1 MLVVKI
7 LIFFTHTNRNDGLCN
22 LKDCAM
28 IQLNNISK
36 AFGGQNLYQ
45 DISFT
50 LGPKERIGL
59 VGRNGSGK
67 STLFRIIT
75 GELAHD
81 SGTIN
86 IPKSYKIGYLKQHL
100 EFNMPSVLEEC
111 IQSLSEEEKFDHYK
125 AEKILSGLGFSEEDM
140 KADPLSFSGGYQI
153 RINLAKCLLEAP
165 NLLLLDEPT
174 NYLDIISLRWLKN
187 FLKNY
192 EGEVVLITHDRDFMD
207 DVVTHTMGI
216 SRGGLKKIKGDT
228 VKFYE
233 RLLEDEQIYEMTR
246 ANQEKKKKELM
257 SFVDRFRAKA
267 SKATQ
272 AQSRLKQLE
281 KMGSMDE
288 LAKEGNLGFSFRY
301 TECPGKVI
309 TSATDLSFSYSGS
322 DDELLFSNLK
332 LDIKRDDCIG
342 IIGKNGKGKSTLLN
356 VLTGELKQ
364 NSGEIKS
371 HPSIQVG
378 HFGQTNI
385 NRLSENITIAN
396 EVAASNNELSFSEVR
411 SICGSMMF
419 EGDLADKKISVL
431 SGGEKSRVMLGKIL
445 AHKSNI
451 LYLDEP
457 TNHLDMES
465 VETLCEK
472 LEKFPGA
479 IVLVTH
485 NEMFLRRLANRL
497 VVFRN
502 GNAEIFEG
510 TYDEFL
516 EKVGWDDET
525 ESSVEE
531 VKKDKFSKKDLKRL
545 RAELIS
551 QRSKDTKDLKKRM
564 DELENDIF
572 AKEEKVDEINES
584 IIEASTNS
592 DNKKI
597 SALSKDLGILQKL
610 LDIEYTELS
619 DITDKHE
626 AIVQD
631 YDSRLNE
638 LES

>member
-1 MLVVKI
+1 
-7 LIFFTHTNRNDGLCN
+7 
-22 LKDCAM
+22 M

-36 AFGGQNLYQ
+36 SFGGQNLYE

-67 STLFRIIT
+67 STLFKIIT
-75 GELAHD
+75 GEMSYD
-81 SGTIN
+81 GGSIN
-86 IPKSYKIGYLKQHL
+86 IPKSYKIGYLRQHL
-100 EFNMPSVLEEC
+100 EFSRPTVLEEC

-140 KADPLSFSGGYQI
+140 QKEPASFSGGYQI
-153 RINLAKCLLEAP
+153 RINLTKCLLEAP

-192 EGEVVLITHDRDFMD
+192 QGEVILITHDRDFMD
-207 DVVTHTMGI
+207 DVVTHTMGL

-233 RLLEDEQIYEMTR
+233 RLLEEEQLYEQTR

-257 SFVDRFRAKA
+257 AFVDRFRAKA

-272 AQSRLKQLE
+272 AQSRLKQLQ
-281 KMGSMDE
+281 KMGTMDE
-288 LAKEGNLGFSFRY
+288 LSKEGNLGFSFRY
-301 TECPGKVI
+301 TECPGKTVLN
-309 TSATDLSFSYSGS
+309 ADNLSFSYDGT
-322 DDELLFSNLK
+322 EQNLLFKNLK
-332 LDIKRDDCIG
+332 LDIKREDCIG

-356 VLTGELKQ
+356 VLTGELSK
-364 NSGEIKS
+364 NSGEIKY
-371 HPSIQVG
+371 HPSAQVG

-385 NRLSENITIAN
+385 NRLSDANSIVAEIT
-396 EVAASNNELSFSEVR
+396 ASNSDLGISEVR

-419 EGDLADKKISVL
+419 EGELADKKISVL

-451 LYLDEP
+451 LFLDEP

-472 LEKFPGA
+472 LEQFPGA

-497 VVFRN
+497 VVFRE
-502 GNAEIFEG
+502 GGAEVFEG
-510 TYDEFL
+510 SYDEFL
-516 EKVGWDDET
+516 EKVGWEE
-525 ESSVEE
+525 ESAVEDVSE
-531 VKKDKFSKKDLKRL
+531 KVEKISRKDLKRL
-545 RAELIS
+545 RADLIS
-551 QRSKDTKDLKKRM
+551 ERSKETKDLKKRM
-564 DELENDIF
+564 DELERDIF
-572 AKEEKVDEINES
+572 AKEEKIDEINDQML
-584 IIEASTNS
+584 EASS
-592 DNKKI
+592 SGDNKKI
-597 SALSKDLGILQKL
+597 SELSRNLGVLQKL
-610 LDIEYTELS
+610 LDIEYEELS
-619 DITDKHE
+619 TITDKHE
-626 AIVQD
+626 EIIQSFED
-631 YDSRLNE
+631 RLNE
-638 LES
+638 LEN

>member
-1 MLVVKI
+1 
-7 LIFFTHTNRNDGLCN
+7 
-22 LKDCAM
+22 M

-36 AFGGQNLYQ
+36 SFGGQNLYE

-67 STLFRIIT
+67 STLFKIIT
-75 GELAHD
+75 GEMSYD
-81 SGTIN
+81 GGSIN
-86 IPKSYKIGYLKQHL
+86 IPKSYKIGYLRQHL
-100 EFNMPSVLEEC
+100 EFSRPTVLEEC
-111 IQSLSEEEKFDHYK
+111 IESLSEEEKFDHYK

-140 KADPLSFSGGYQI
+140 QKEPASFSGGYQI
-153 RINLAKCLLEAP
+153 RINLTKCLLEAP

-192 EGEVVLITHDRDFMD
+192 QGEVILITHDRDFMD
-207 DVVTHTMGI
+207 DVVTHTMGL

-233 RLLEDEQIYEMTR
+233 RLLEEEQLYEQTR

-257 SFVDRFRAKA
+257 AFVDRFRAKA

-272 AQSRLKQLE
+272 AQSRLKQLQ
-281 KMGSMDE
+281 KMGTMDE
-288 LAKEGNLGFSFRY
+288 LSKEGNLGFSFRY
-301 TECPGKVI
+301 TECPGKTVLN
-309 TSATDLSFSYSGS
+309 ADNLSFSYDGT
-322 DDELLFSNLK
+322 DESLLFKKLK
-332 LDIKRDDCIG
+332 LDIKREDCIG

-356 VLTGELKQ
+356 VLTGELSK
-364 NSGEIKS
+364 NSGEIKY
-371 HPSIQVG
+371 HPSAQVG

-385 NRLSENITIAN
+385 NRLSDTNSIVAEITS
-396 EVAASNNELSFSEVR
+396 SNSDLGISEVR

-419 EGDLADKKISVL
+419 EGELADKKISVL

-451 LYLDEP
+451 LFLDEP

-472 LEKFPGA
+472 LEQFPGA

-497 VVFRN
+497 VVFRE
-502 GNAEIFEG
+502 GGAEVFEG
-510 TYDEFL
+510 SYDEFL
-516 EKVGWDDET
+516 EKVGWEE
-525 ESSVEE
+525 ESASEDVSEKVE
-531 VKKDKFSKKDLKRL
+531 KISRKDLKRL
-545 RAELIS
+545 RADLIS
-551 QRSKDTKDLKKRM
+551 ERSKETKDLKKRM
-564 DELENDIF
+564 DELESDIF
-572 AKEEKVDEINES
+572 AKEEKIDEINDQML
-584 IIEASTNS
+584 EASS
-592 DNKKI
+592 SGDNKKI
-597 SALSKDLGILQKL
+597 SELSRNLGVLQKL
-610 LDIEYTELS
+610 LDIEYEELS
-619 DITDKHE
+619 TITDKHE
-626 AIVQD
+626 EIIQSFED
-631 YDSRLNE
+631 RLNE
-638 LES
+638 LEN